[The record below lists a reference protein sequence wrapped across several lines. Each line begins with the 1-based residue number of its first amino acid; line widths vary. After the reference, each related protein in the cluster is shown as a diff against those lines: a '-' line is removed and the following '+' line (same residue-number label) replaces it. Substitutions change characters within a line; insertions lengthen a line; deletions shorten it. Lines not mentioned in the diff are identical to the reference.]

1 MFRFQSIKGKLG
13 AFSVLA
19 LAMVLLAAAAGW
31 WSIDRLSEIARSNLD
46 AASAIK
52 NQKQADMMHDAI
64 RSDVMAGLLALAKQ
78 DPAAIQEAKQDL
90 LMHVDEFDASL
101 KTLKT
106 LPLSDTVR
114 SAVDL
119 VMPGL
124 NAYAQSANQILAT
137 ALSGREP
144 PTAEIS
150 GFQSAFEVLEQS
162 MGDLGDQIESEAQA
176 GFATT
181 DRLTSMTHY
190 LMAGVAGVAAILLFL
205 VSSAFSSSI
214 VNPILCALKMAE
226 AVASGDLTFKS
237 VVRNSDETGQLLLA
251 LQKMSDSLTNTVTQ
265 VRSAT
270 DNINTA
276 SAEIA
281 SGNQDLSARTEQ
293 AASNL
298 EETAASMEQLTSTVR
313 QSADSARQ
321 ANQLAASASEI
332 AVRGGQVVGQVVTTM
347 DEINHSSKKISD
359 IIGVIDAIAFQTNIL
374 ALNAAV
380 EAARA
385 GEQGRGFAVVA
396 GEVRNLAQRSAEA
409 AKEIKGL
416 IGSSVDRVE
425 TGSRLVAEAGQTMNE
440 IVGSVQR
447 VSDIIGEITAASGE
461 QSDGIGQVNVAV
473 NQLDQ
478 MTQQNA
484 ALVEE
489 SAAAAES
496 LKDQAARLAQVV
508 QVFRLSSAPAP
519 AALPAPVSARSA
531 PPMRAPAGT
540 PRTSRASAPV
550 ASRPQVTVA
559 SATSPQ
565 RAPEVRAP
573 AVTTQVSTPLPTATR
588 SKAAAAKVDEGD
600 WESF

>member
-1 MFRFQSIKGKLG
+1 MVVLGDKFADHAFQETVALSKLRVALGDISRFEKDMVIHYESPEQLSLSNLRWGNAVKQANEQLASMLQGEADEDNAVLQNIQLQLKDYVAAVDPVVKQIQDGAYDSATVANRMLARAHERYDDILKQTQAVETIIAGEANAVQAELISTSDQTILWFGLAVALAVLVVVPTTLANMQSICK
-13 AFSVLA
+13 
-19 LAMVLLAAAAGW
+19 
-31 WSIDRLSEIARSNLD
+31 
-46 AASAIK
+46 
-52 NQKQADMMHDAI
+52 
-64 RSDVMAGLLALAKQ
+64 
-78 DPAAIQEAKQDL
+78 
-90 LMHVDEFDASL
+90 
-101 KTLKT
+101 
-106 LPLSDTVR
+106 PL
-114 SAVDL
+114 
-119 VMPGL
+119 
-124 NAYAQSANQILAT
+124 N
-137 ALSGREP
+137 
-144 PTAEIS
+144 
-150 GFQSAFEVLEQS
+150 
-162 MGDLGDQIESEAQA
+162 EAQC
-176 GFATT
+176 
-181 DRLTSMTHY
+181 
-190 LMAGVAGVAAILLFL
+190 V
-205 VSSAFSSSI
+205 
-214 VNPILCALKMAE
+214 AE
-226 AVASGDLTFKS
+226 AITQGDLTQR
-237 VVRNSDETGQLLLA
+237 VVVTGKDELA
-251 LQKMSDSLTNTVTQ
+251 TLMQALGGMQSSLVRIVGE
-265 VRSAT
+265 VRSST
-270 DNINTA
+270 DSISTA

-281 SGNQDLSARTEQ
+281 SGNQDLSSRTEQ

-332 AVRGGQVVGQVVTTM
+332 ATRGGQVVGQVVTTM
-347 DEINHSSKKISD
+347 EEINHSSKKISD
-359 IIGVIDAIAFQTNIL
+359 IIGVIDGIAFQTNIL

-496 LKDQAARLAQVV
+496 LKDQASRLAQVV
-508 QVFRLSSAPAP
+508 QVFRLSAASAP
-519 AALPAPVSARSA
+519 AALLAPVPAPSA
-531 PPMRAPAGT
+531 PPMRAPAGST
-540 PRTSRASAPV
+540 RASGASAPV
-550 ASRPQVTVA
+550 VSRPQVAAASVA
-559 SATSPQ
+559 PPQ
-565 RAPEVRAP
+565 RAPAVRAP
-573 AVTTQVSTPLPTATR
+573 AVASPASTPLPTPPR
-588 SKAAAAKVDEGD
+588 SKSATAKVDEGD